1 MYGRT
6 SDPRHHELVQEILLE
21 LHENGFLI
29 QETME
34 QFCSVADD
42 GGIRFLPDRY
52 VQGSARLAEQKEQEG
67 TSVMHVAPH
76 MSPMN

>member
-21 LHENGFLI
+21 LHENGYLI

-34 QFCSVADD
+34 QFCSVGE
-42 GGIRFLPDRY
+42 GGKLGSSLTGTYR
-52 VQGSARLAEQKEQEG
+52 GSAPLAPPMGLEA
-67 TSVMHVAPH
+67 TSAMHVELPTRQ
-76 MSPMN
+76 MN